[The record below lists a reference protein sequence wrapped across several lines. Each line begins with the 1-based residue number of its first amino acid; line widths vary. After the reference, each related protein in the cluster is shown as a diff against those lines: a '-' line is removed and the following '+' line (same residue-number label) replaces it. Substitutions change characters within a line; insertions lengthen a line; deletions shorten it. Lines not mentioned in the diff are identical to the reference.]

1 VELAVKL
8 ADLLDAR
15 TLKAALPAGL
25 AALEADAITADSR
38 KVRPGTLFFALPGTK
53 VDGMSFAAAAAK
65 AGAVAIVADRGPEAE
80 PGAPVILA
88 GERAGGARAALALA
102 AARLHPGQPEAAVAV
117 TGTSGKTS
125 VTVFARQLW
134 SRAGVAAASL
144 GTIGY
149 VTHKGAK
156 YGSLTTPDP
165 VELHQ
170 TLAFLAAE
178 GVTHLA
184 LEASSHGLH
193 QRRMD
198 GVRLKAAAFLNL
210 SRDHLD
216 YHATMRAYFDAKM
229 ELFTRL
235 APKGSTAVIASGAPW
250 RARAVDV
257 ARRAQL
263 KPFTIG
269 RRDSDIAVTRA
280 VRAAHGQDLVLRI
293 AGARH
298 DVHLPLIGAFQA
310 SNALT
315 ALALCHAAGT
325 PLKPLLAG
333 LETLEGVPGR
343 LEKVGDVDGAPVLVD
358 YAHKPAALATVLD
371 ILKPYAPGRL
381 INVFGCG
388 GDRDAGKRPMMGR
401 ISSEKADVTFVTD
414 DNPRTE
420 QPALIRKAILAAA
433 PGAREVGD
441 RAEAIRQAVAML
453 KAGDVLVIA
462 GKGHEEGQIVGREV
476 LPFSD
481 HDVARSAI
489 RAMGGKVTGGKV
501 TGGKVTG

>member
-1 VELAVKL
+1 VKL

-15 TLKAALPAGL
+15 TLKTALPASL
-25 AALEADAITADSR
+25 AALDAHAITADSR
-38 KVRPGTLFFALPGTK
+38 KVRPGAVFFAMPGTK
-53 VDGMSFAAAAAK
+53 ADGLSFAAAAAA
-65 AGAVAIVADRGPEAE
+65 AGAVAIVADRRPDSD
-80 PGAPVILA
+80 PGAPVIVA
-88 GERAGGARAALALA
+88 KGSAGGVRAALALA
-102 AARLHPGQPEAAVAV
+102 ASRLHPGQPEVAVAV

-125 VTVFARQLW
+125 VSVFARQLW
-134 SRAGVAAASL
+134 AKAGLAAASL

-170 TLAFLAAE
+170 TLALLAAE

-184 LEASSHGLH
+184 LEASSHGLD

-198 GVRLKAAAFLNL
+198 GVRLTATAFLNL

-216 YHATMRAYFDAKM
+216 YHPTMQAYFDAKM

-235 APKGSTAVIASGAPW
+235 APKGSTAVIAGGAPW
-250 RARAVDV
+250 RAQAVDV
-257 ARRAQL
+257 ARRARL
-263 KPFTIG
+263 RPFTIG
-269 RRDSDIAVTRA
+269 RRDSDIAINRA

-310 SNALT
+310 SNALA

-343 LEKVGDVDGAPVLVD
+343 LEKVGEVNGAPVLVD
-358 YAHKPAALATVLD
+358 YAHKPAALATILD

-381 INVFGCG
+381 ISVFGCG
-388 GDRDAGKRPMMGR
+388 GDRDPGKRPMMGK
-401 ISSEKADVTFVTD
+401 ISAEKADVTIVTD

-433 PGAREVGD
+433 PGAREIGD
-441 RAEAIRQAVAML
+441 RAAAIREAVAML
-453 KAGDVLVIA
+453 QAGDVLVIA
-462 GKGHEEGQIVGREV
+462 GKGHEEGQIVGKEV

-489 RAMGGKVTGGKV
+489 RAMGGKVTG
-501 TGGKVTG
+501 